1 MILIQKKLH
10 DEATNNWKNQKQ
22 FTESEYEEMAAN
34 ALTVDLPIEDE
45 SEQQKIDAACILV
58 S

>member
-1 MILIQKKLH
+1 
-10 DEATNNWKNQKQ
+10 
-22 FTESEYEEMAAN
+22 MAAN